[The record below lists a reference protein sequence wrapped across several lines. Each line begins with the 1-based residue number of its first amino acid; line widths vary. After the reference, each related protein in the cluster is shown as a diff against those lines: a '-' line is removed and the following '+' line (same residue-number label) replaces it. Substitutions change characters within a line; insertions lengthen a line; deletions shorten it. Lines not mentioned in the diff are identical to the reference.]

1 MIDIN
6 DPLAEEFVSM
16 AHSAYEN
23 GNVKP
28 FMVAAFGS
36 RVASSQ
42 QFCHLIGNYRMQLKN
57 KGVHETLKEQFNKP

>member
-1 MIDIN
+1 
-6 DPLAEEFVSM
+6 M
-16 AHSAYEN
+16 AHAAYEN

-28 FMVAAFGS
+28 FMAAAFGS

-42 QFCHLIGNYRMQLKN
+42 QFCHLIGNYLMQLKN